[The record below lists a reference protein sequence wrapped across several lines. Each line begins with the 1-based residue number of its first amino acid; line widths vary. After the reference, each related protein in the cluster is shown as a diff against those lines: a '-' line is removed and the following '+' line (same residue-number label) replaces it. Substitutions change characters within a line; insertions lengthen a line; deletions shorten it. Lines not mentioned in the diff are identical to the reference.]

1 MTPLITVG
9 HRAIDNALEPL
20 GVLIALRKAP
30 PEVIPPGDSPL
41 PEAINIENAES
52 FLSEKRIKRPRT
64 QSPPSVPVPVVTAPS
79 TQSTRSGSIAIPP
92 RSSVGPQTAVPF
104 SREPRARREALA
116 KQLPLEKGRKV
127 AFHPPQNT
135 KGAESI
141 VSGKDEEWILAVV
154 TKCINQ
160 DKNR

>member
-1 MTPLITVG
+1 MTT
-9 HRAIDNALEPL
+9 
-20 GVLIALRKAP
+20 
-30 PEVIPPGDSPL
+30 
-41 PEAINIENAES
+41 
-52 FLSEKRIKRPRT
+52 
-64 QSPPSVPVPVVTAPS
+64 PVATAP

-92 RSSVGPQTAVPF
+92 RGSVGPQPSIPF

-135 KGAESI
+135 KGADS
-141 VSGKDEEWILAVV
+141 VTSGKDEEWILAVV